1 MATLK
6 LEIVTPEEKIYSEDV
21 EMVTLP
27 GSEGELGV
35 YPKHVP
41 LLTTLVPGELRV
53 LKNGRETAMAI
64 GEGFVEIKADAVSVL
79 TDMALESEKIDIAT
93 AEAAVERAK
102 AAMKED
108 QTARTGGCHSSVAA
122 KSACPVARQTPP
134 PPRVNEGRS
143 FRAKSRNPVAL
154 SFGLQ
159 RGILRLRFAPLRMT
173 SPDILGII
181 AGNGVYPRLLADGAR
196 RAGVEKIVAAAFT
209 DETDPVLERHVNVL
223 EWMRVGQL
231 GRLLKFFRSQ
241 DIHHAI
247 MAGQIAPKNLFDLRP
262 DLKAL
267 MLLGKLKERNAESI
281 FAAIADE
288 LAKVEVDLLPATTF
302 LEDSLARPGLIAGP
316 KLSPRQEHDVEL
328 GWNAAKEI
336 ARLDIGQ
343 TIIIK
348 NGTIVAVEALEGTN
362 EAIKRGGT
370 LAREGAVM
378 VKVSKPNQDMRFDV
392 PVIGVETVRIAAESG
407 VRVIAVEA
415 GKTLLLERDAV
426 IALANGSNMSV
437 VAR

>member
-1 MATLK
+1 
-6 LEIVTPEEKIYSEDV
+6 
-21 EMVTLP
+21 
-27 GSEGELGV
+27 
-35 YPKHVP
+35 
-41 LLTTLVPGELRV
+41 
-53 LKNGRETAMAI
+53 
-64 GEGFVEIKADAVSVL
+64 VS
-79 TDMALESEKIDIAT
+79 
-93 AEAAVERAK
+93 
-102 AAMKED
+102 
-108 QTARTGGCHSSVAA
+108 
-122 KSACPVARQTPP
+122 SACLFQIRCLAQPP
-134 PPRVNEGRS
+134 LH
-143 FRAKSRNPVAL
+143 A
-154 SFGLQ
+154 
-159 RGILRLRFAPLRMT
+159 
-173 SPDILGII
+173 LGII

-196 RAGVEKIVAAAFT
+196 RAGVEKIVATAFT

-231 GRLLKFFRSQ
+231 GRFLKFFRSQ
-241 DIHHAI
+241 GIQHAI

-267 MLLGKLKERNAESI
+267 MLMGKLKQRNAESI

-288 LAKVEVDLLPATTF
+288 LAKINIDLLPATTF
-302 LEDSLARPGLIAGP
+302 LEDSLAHSGVIAGP
-316 KLSPRQEHDVEL
+316 KLSPREERDVEI
-328 GWNAAKEI
+328 GWNVAKEI

-392 PVIGVETVRIAAESG
+392 PVIGVETVRIAAESR